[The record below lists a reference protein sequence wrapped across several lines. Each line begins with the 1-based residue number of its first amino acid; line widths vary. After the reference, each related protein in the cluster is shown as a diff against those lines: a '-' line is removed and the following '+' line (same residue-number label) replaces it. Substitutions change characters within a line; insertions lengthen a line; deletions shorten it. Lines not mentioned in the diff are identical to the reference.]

1 MSVITPK
8 DLAGKS
14 FSSAFKGYNKT
25 EVDEYVSKITKNY
38 SALYRRCAELEEN
51 LAVANLRLENIA
63 NDERRAKK
71 MLESAKEKSD
81 CMIAEAYERAD
92 DILVSIK
99 KNCDAILRDF
109 RNKVDAQK
117 DALAEMNARVEIFKK
132 DIFSRYRAHI
142 ELLEQLTP
150 QLDFDEGYS
159 ANEYVMRVID
169 DLKHEIN
176 AEYDIAIGYENDE
189 DYNGFEGYS
198 EEPDFDEMPTE
209 EEISAFINDL
219 AAQTVEDTAALPP
232 AINGDEAKA
241 AQTLDEIL
249 AQVKA
254 EEALAAAG
262 IEPAKAA
269 EPAED
274 GTLSL
279 AEAAVEVSAPK
290 AEEPREVVPEAPSE
304 HAEAEEQAKAA
315 EAQKAEAGA
324 PVPQAE
330 IEPKEEIEKTIV
342 IPSNRRSSR
351 KKKKQQLA
359 SVLEML
365 REYEEEDARKIPKIE
380 AQLMLNLDDA
390 MESLIESPKK

>member
-25 EVDEYVSKITKNY
+25 EVDEYVSKVTKNY
-38 SALYRRCAELEEN
+38 SMLYRRCAELEES

-71 MLESAKEKSD
+71 TLESAKEKSD

-92 DILVSIK
+92 DILVAIK

-117 DALAEMNARVEIFKK
+117 DALAEMNARVEVFKK
-132 DIFSRYRAHI
+132 DIFGKYRTHI

-159 ANEYVMRVID
+159 SNEYVMRVID
-169 DLKHEIN
+169 ELKHEIN
-176 AEYDIAIGYENDE
+176 AEYDIAVGYDDDE
-189 DYNGFEGYS
+189 EINGFEGYA

-219 AAQTVEDTAALPP
+219 AKKAVEDPPVIAVAPTEEGLPALTAPEEQAHEQQKAEQAVP
-232 AINGDEAKA
+232 AE
-241 AQTLDEIL
+241 
-249 AQVKA
+249 KA
-254 EEALAAAG
+254 EEKAEQAVPAEKAEEKAESAVPAEKAEEKAESAA
-262 IEPAKAA
+262 PAEKAEATAA
-269 EPAED
+269 ESGEKK
-274 GTLSL
+274 
-279 AEAAVEVSAPK
+279 AEAAIV
-290 AEEPREVVPEAPSE
+290 
-304 HAEAEEQAKAA
+304 AEEQ
-315 EAQKAEAGA
+315 EGF
-324 PVPQAE
+324 
-330 IEPKEEIEKTIV
+330 IPKEEVEKTIV

-351 KKKKQQLA
+351 KKKKQLT

-365 REYEEEDARKIPKIE
+365 REYEEVDARKIPKIE
-380 AQLMLNLDDA
+380 AQLMLNLDDVTD
-390 MESLIESPKK
+390 SLIESPKK

>member
-25 EVDEYVSKITKNY
+25 EVDEYVSKVTKNY

-51 LAVANLRLENIA
+51 LAIAHLRLENIES
-63 NDERRAKK
+63 DELRAKRA
-71 MLESAKEKSD
+71 LESAKEKSD

-109 RNKVDAQK
+109 RSKVDAQK

-132 DIFSRYRAHI
+132 DIFARYRAHI
-142 ELLEQLTP
+142 ELLDQLTP
-150 QLDFDEGYS
+150 QLDFDDYS
-159 ANEYVMRVID
+159 SNEYVMRVIE

-176 AEYDIAIGYENDE
+176 AEYDIAIGFD
-189 DYNGFEGYS
+189 DDANGFEGYA

-209 EEISAFINDL
+209 EEITAFINDL
-219 AAQTVEDTAALPP
+219 AKQSAEEPKALAAAP
-232 AINGDEAKA
+232 EEREEKA
-241 AQTLDEIL
+241 AQTLEEII

-254 EEALAAAG
+254 EEEAEREIEAA
-262 IEPAKAA
+262 EKAA
-269 EPAED
+269 EVEAEA
-274 GTLSL
+274 SVEPQSAEIPK
-279 AEAAVEVSAPK
+279 AEAAEAPK
-290 AEEPREVVPEAPSE
+290 AE
-304 HAEAEEQAKAA
+304 AA
-315 EAQKAEAGA
+315 EPQSEI
-324 PVPQAE
+324 VPH
-330 IEPKEEIEKTIV
+330 EETERAII
-342 IPSNRRSSR
+342 IPSNRRSTR
-351 KKKKQQLA
+351 KKKKQLA

-380 AQLMLNLDDA
+380 AQLMLNLDDIT
-390 MESLIESPKK
+390 ESLIESPKK

>member
-25 EVDEYVSKITKNY
+25 EVDEYVSKVTKNY
-38 SALYRRCAELEEN
+38 SALYRRCAELEES
-51 LAVANLRLENIA
+51 LAVANLRLENIES
-63 NDERRAKK
+63 DELRAKK
-71 MLESAKEKSD
+71 ALETAKEKSD

-109 RNKVDAQK
+109 RSKVDAQK

-132 DIFSRYRAHI
+132 DVFSRYRTHI

-150 QLDFDEGYS
+150 QLDFENYTS
-159 ANEYVMRVID
+159 SEYVMRVVD
-169 DLKHEIN
+169 ELKHEIN
-176 AEYDIAIGYENDE
+176 AEYDIAIGYDDE
-189 DYNGFEGYS
+189 SSGFEGYA

-219 AAQTVEDTAALPP
+219 ARQAMDEPAAPALPVP
-232 AINGDEAKA
+232 EAEAEKA
-241 AQTLDEIL
+241 AQTLEEIM

-254 EEALAAAG
+254 EEEAELGTAPEAQEAQKKAPP
-262 IEPAKAA
+262 EKAA
-269 EPAED
+269 ESPAQAAHSADAPPAQESEAPAE
-274 GTLSL
+274 TVTR
-279 AEAAVEVSAPK
+279 EETEK
-290 AEEPREVVPEAPSE
+290 A
-304 HAEAEEQAKAA
+304 
-315 EAQKAEAGA
+315 
-324 PVPQAE
+324 
-330 IEPKEEIEKTIV
+330 II
-342 IPSNRRSSR
+342 IPSNRRSR
-351 KKKKQQLA
+351 KKKKQLA

-365 REYEEEDARKIPKIE
+365 REYEAEDARSIPKIE

>member
-1 MSVITPK
+1 MSVIMPK

-25 EVDEYVSKITKNY
+25 EVDEYISKVTKNY
-38 SALYRRCAELEEN
+38 SALYRRCAELEES
-51 LAVANLRLENIA
+51 LAVANLRLENVA

-71 MLESAKEKSD
+71 TLEAAKEKSD

-99 KNCDAILRDF
+99 KNCDGILRDF

-142 ELLEQLTP
+142 ELLEQITP
-150 QLDFDEGYS
+150 QLDFDENYS
-159 ANEYVMRVID
+159 SNEYVMRVIE

-176 AEYDIAIGYENDE
+176 AEYDIAIGYDDE
-189 DYNGFEGYS
+189 DVNGFEGYS

-209 EEISAFINDL
+209 EEISEFINAL
-219 AAQTVEDTAALPP
+219 AMQGVEDPAALPAP
-232 AINGDEAKA
+232 AENKSEREEKA
-241 AQTLDEIL
+241 AQTLEEIL
-249 AQVKA
+249 AIAKA

-262 IEPAKAA
+262 IQPAKMPEEADEGGNEA
-269 EPAED
+269 SELKPAEGD
-274 GTLSL
+274 AL
-279 AEAAVEVSAPK
+279 AAVAMPEQKP
-290 AEEPREVVPEAPSE
+290 AEQKPAEQKLPE
-304 HAEAEEQAKAA
+304 
-315 EAQKAEAGA
+315 
-324 PVPQAE
+324 
-330 IEPKEEIEKTIV
+330 EPKEETEKAII

-351 KKKKQQLA
+351 KKKKQLA
-359 SVLEML
+359 SVLQML
-365 REYEEEDARKIPKIE
+365 REYEEEDARNVPKIE

-390 MESLIESPKK
+390 TDSLVESPKK

>member
-25 EVDEYVSKITKNY
+25 EVDEYVSKVTKNY
-38 SALYRRCAELEEN
+38 SALYRRCAELEES
-51 LAVANLRLENIA
+51 LAVANLRLENIES
-63 NDERRAKK
+63 DELRAKK
-71 MLESAKEKSD
+71 ALETAKEKSD

-109 RNKVDAQK
+109 RGKVDAQK
-117 DALAEMNARVEIFKK
+117 DALAEMNARVEVFKK
-132 DIFSRYRAHI
+132 DIFSRYRTHI

-150 QLDFDEGYS
+150 QLDFENYS
-159 ANEYVMRVID
+159 SSEYVMRVID

-176 AEYDIAIGYENDE
+176 AEYDIAIGYD
-189 DYNGFEGYS
+189 DDGNGFEGYA

-219 AAQTVEDTAALPP
+219 ARQAVEETAAPALPTP
-232 AINGDEAKA
+232 RAEPAKA
-241 AQTLDEIL
+241 AQTLEEIM

-254 EEALAAAG
+254 EEEAELV
-262 IEPAKAA
+262 ITPAA
-269 EPAED
+269 EEPTPVAEA
-274 GTLSL
+274 TP
-279 AEAAVEVSAPK
+279 EAAVEAK
-290 AEEPREVVPEAPSE
+290 AEEIPAPAPSE
-304 HAEAEEQAKAA
+304 EQAPTEIVPREETEKA
-315 EAQKAEAGA
+315 
-324 PVPQAE
+324 
-330 IEPKEEIEKTIV
+330 II

-351 KKKKQQLA
+351 KKKKQLA

-365 REYEEEDARKIPKIE
+365 REYEEEDARSIPKIE

>member
-25 EVDEYVSKITKNY
+25 EVDEYVSKVTKNY
-38 SALYRRCAELEEN
+38 SALYRRCAELEES
-51 LAVANLRLENIA
+51 LAVANLRLENVE

-71 MLESAKEKSD
+71 ALETAKEKSD

-132 DIFSRYRAHI
+132 DIFARYRTHI

-150 QLDFDEGYS
+150 QLDFENYTS
-159 ANEYVMRVID
+159 SEYVMRVIE

-176 AEYDIAIGYENDE
+176 AEYDIAIGYEDE
-189 DYNGFEGYS
+189 DVNGFEGYA

-219 AAQTVEDTAALPP
+219 AKQTVVEAPALPAP
-232 AINGDEAKA
+232 EAVREEKA
-241 AQTLDEIL
+241 AQTLEEIMAL
-249 AQVKA
+249 VKA
-254 EEALAAAG
+254 EEEAELGSADVTAEA
-262 IEPAKAA
+262 PAENKAEAA
-269 EPAED
+269 EPAE
-274 GTLSL
+274 
-279 AEAAVEVSAPK
+279 K
-290 AEEPREVVPEAPSE
+290 
-304 HAEAEEQAKAA
+304 
-315 EAQKAEAGA
+315 EAQKAEKPAEAEA
-324 PVPQAE
+324 PAPAE
-330 IEPKEEIEKTIV
+330 IVPRKETEKAII
-342 IPSNRRSSR
+342 IPSNRRSAR
-351 KKKKQQLA
+351 KKKKQLA
-359 SVLEML
+359 FVLEML
-365 REYEEEDARKIPKIE
+365 REYEEEDAKKIPKIE
-380 AQLMLNLDDA
+380 AQLMLNLDDVT
-390 MESLIESPKK
+390 ESLIESPKK

>member
-25 EVDEYVSKITKNY
+25 EVDEYVSKVTKNY

-71 MLESAKEKSD
+71 TLESAKEKSD

-132 DIFSRYRAHI
+132 DIFSKYRAHI
-142 ELLEQLTP
+142 ELLEQITP

-159 ANEYVMRVID
+159 SGEYVMRVIE

-176 AEYDIAIGYENDE
+176 AEYDIAIGYDDE
-189 DYNGFEGYS
+189 DINGFEGYA

-219 AAQTVEDTAALPP
+219 ASQTVEEPAALPAP
-232 AINGDEAKA
+232 AENTAARDEKA
-241 AQTLDEIL
+241 AHTLDEIL

-262 IEPAKAA
+262 VEPAAA
-269 EPAED
+269 EPESSEETA
-274 GTLSL
+274 SL
-279 AEAAVEVSAPK
+279 PEAATQVSIQ
-290 AEEPREVVPEAPSE
+290 RPEAGIG
-304 HAEAEEQAKAA
+304 AEGAPDT
-315 EAQKAEAGA
+315 AQKAEK
-324 PVPQAE
+324 AE
-330 IEPKEEIEKTIV
+330 AQEELIAKEENERAII

-380 AQLMLNLDDA
+380 AQLMFNFDDVT
-390 MESLIESPKK
+390 ESLLESPKK

>member
-25 EVDEYVSKITKNY
+25 EVDEYVGKVTKNY
-38 SALYRRCAELEEN
+38 SALYRRCAELEEK
-51 LAVANLRLENIA
+51 LAIANVRLENIA

-71 MLESAKEKSD
+71 ALESAKEKSD

-109 RNKVDAQK
+109 RGKVDAQK

-132 DIFSRYRAHI
+132 DIFSRYRTHI

-159 ANEYVMRVID
+159 ANEYVMRVIN

-176 AEYDIAIGYENDE
+176 AEYDIAIGYDDE
-189 DYNGFEGYS
+189 EGMNGFEGYS

-219 AAQTVEDTAALPP
+219 AKQAVEDQPMAALPVP
-232 AINGDEAKA
+232 EDQEQKA
-241 AQTLDEIL
+241 SQTLEEIL

-254 EEALAAAG
+254 EE
-262 IEPAKAA
+262 EAA
-269 EPAED
+269 E
-274 GTLSL
+274 
-279 AEAAVEVSAPK
+279 K
-290 AEEPREVVPEAPSE
+290 AEGTSASE
-304 HAEAEEQAKAA
+304 EGAAEETPA
-315 EAQKAEAGA
+315 AQKAEESTKSTEA
-324 PVPQAE
+324 AE
-330 IEPKEEIEKTIV
+330 TQNSAEEAVEKEAKMPETTQEEGFIPKEESEKAII

-351 KKKKQQLA
+351 KKKKQLA

-365 REYEEEDARKIPKIE
+365 REYEEEDARNIPKIE

>member
-51 LAVANLRLENIA
+51 LAVANVRLENIE

-71 MLESAKEKSD
+71 ALESAKEKSD
-81 CMIAEAYERAD
+81 CVIAEAYERAD

-109 RNKVDAQK
+109 QKKVDAQK

-132 DIFSRYRAHI
+132 DIFSRYRTHI
-142 ELLEQLTP
+142 ELLEQMTP
-150 QLDFDEGYS
+150 VLDFDECYS
-159 ANEYVMRVID
+159 SGEYVMRVIN
-169 DLKHEIN
+169 DLKHEIT
-176 AEYDIAIGYENDE
+176 AEYDIAIGYDDE
-189 DYNGFEGYS
+189 DGVSGFEGYA

-209 EEISAFINDL
+209 EEISAFINTL
-219 AAQTVEDTAALPP
+219 ASQGIDEPAKLP
-232 AINGDEAKA
+232 EAENKEEKA
-241 AQTLDEIL
+241 SKTLDEIL

-254 EEALAAAG
+254 EEEAESGGALPPIAT
-262 IEPAKAA
+262 AKGEGEAK
-269 EPAED
+269 
-274 GTLSL
+274 
-279 AEAAVEVSAPK
+279 AEAASESAEGSESLASK
-290 AEEPREVVPEAPSE
+290 AVD
-304 HAEAEEQAKAA
+304 
-315 EAQKAEAGA
+315 
-324 PVPQAE
+324 
-330 IEPKEEIEKTIV
+330 EPKEEAKAETEAEAVTDELYDEPKSFIPKETVEKAIV
-342 IPSNRRSSR
+342 IPSNRRSTR
-351 KKKKQQLA
+351 KKKKQLA

-380 AQLMLNLDDA
+380 AQLMLNLDEA
-390 MESLIESPKK
+390 METLIESPKK

>member
-25 EVDEYVSKITKNY
+25 EVDEYVSKVTKNY
-38 SALYRRCAELEEN
+38 SALYRRCAELEES
-51 LAVANLRLENIA
+51 LAVANLRLENVE

-71 MLESAKEKSD
+71 ALESAKEKSD

-109 RNKVDAQK
+109 RSKVDAQK

-132 DIFSRYRAHI
+132 DVFARYRTHI

-150 QLDFDEGYS
+150 QLDFENYS
-159 ANEYVMRVID
+159 SSEYVMRVIE

-176 AEYDIAIGYENDE
+176 AEYDIAIGYED
-189 DYNGFEGYS
+189 DDVNGFEGYA

-219 AAQTVEDTAALPP
+219 AKQSVDEPPALPLP
-232 AINGDEAKA
+232 EAGGEEKA
-241 AQTLDEIL
+241 AQTLEEIM

-254 EEALAAAG
+254 EEEAESGAVPAL
-262 IEPAKAA
+262 EPANEA
-269 EPAED
+269 EGKPAEKE
-274 GTLSL
+274 
-279 AEAAVEVSAPK
+279 AEAPEKPDEA
-290 AEEPREVVPEAPSE
+290 EAP
-304 HAEAEEQAKAA
+304 
-315 EAQKAEAGA
+315 
-324 PVPQAE
+324 AE
-330 IEPKEEIEKTIV
+330 IVPREEIEKTII
-342 IPSNRRSSR
+342 IPSNRRSTR
-351 KKKKQQLA
+351 KKKKQLA

-365 REYEEEDARKIPKIE
+365 REYEEEDAKRIPKIE
-380 AQLMLNLDDA
+380 AQLMLNLDDVT
-390 MESLIESPKK
+390 ESLIESPKK

>member
-25 EVDEYVSKITKNY
+25 EVDEYVSKVTKNY
-38 SALYRRCAELEEN
+38 SALYRRCAELEES
-51 LAVANLRLENIA
+51 LAVANLRLENVE

-71 MLESAKEKSD
+71 ALESAKEKSD

-109 RNKVDAQK
+109 RSKVDAQK

-132 DIFSRYRAHI
+132 DIFAKYRTHI
-142 ELLEQLTP
+142 ELLDQLTP
-150 QLDFDEGYS
+150 RLDFENYTS
-159 ANEYVMRVID
+159 SEYVMRVIE

-176 AEYDIAIGYENDE
+176 AEYDIAIGYEDE
-189 DYNGFEGYS
+189 DGGFEGYA
-198 EEPDFDEMPTE
+198 EEPGFDEMPTE

-219 AAQTVEDTAALPP
+219 AKQTVAETPALPVP
-232 AINGDEAKA
+232 EEGGEEKA
-241 AQTLDEIL
+241 AQTLEEIM
-249 AQVKA
+249 AMVKA
-254 EEALAAAG
+254 EEEAEQGTAPAAE
-262 IEPAKAA
+262 EPAESKAEAA
-269 EPAED
+269 EPAEN
-274 GTLSL
+274 
-279 AEAAVEVSAPK
+279 K
-290 AEEPREVVPEAPSE
+290 AEEAEKP
-304 HAEAEEQAKAA
+304 AEAEESAL
-315 EAQKAEAGA
+315 
-324 PVPQAE
+324 
-330 IEPKEEIEKTIV
+330 KEENEKAII

-351 KKKKQQLA
+351 KKRKQQLA

-365 REYEEEDARKIPKIE
+365 REYEEEDAKRIPKIE

-390 MESLIESPKK
+390 TESLIESPKK

>member
-25 EVDEYVSKITKNY
+25 EVDEYVGRVTKNY
-38 SALYRRCAELEEN
+38 SALYRRCAELEES
-51 LAVANLRLENIA
+51 LAVANLRLENIE

-71 MLESAKEKSD
+71 TLETAKEKSD

-109 RNKVDAQK
+109 RSKVDAQK
-117 DALAEMNARVEIFKK
+117 DALAEMNARVEVFKK
-132 DIFSRYRAHI
+132 DVFAKYRTHI

-150 QLDFDEGYS
+150 QLDFENYTS
-159 ANEYVMRVID
+159 NEYVMRVID

-176 AEYDIAIGYENDE
+176 AEYDIAIGYD
-189 DYNGFEGYS
+189 DDSNGFEGYA
-198 EEPDFDEMPTE
+198 EEPDFDDMPTE

-219 AAQTVEDTAALPP
+219 AKQTVEETAVPAVLPAP
-232 AINGDEAKA
+232 EAEPEKA
-241 AQTLDEIL
+241 AQTFEEIM

-254 EEALAAAG
+254 EEEAELEGALVS
-262 IEPAKAA
+262 
-269 EPAED
+269 EPAEAIVPEPPK
-274 GTLSL
+274 T
-279 AEAAVEVSAPK
+279 VTEVNEEK
-290 AEEPREVVPEAPSE
+290 AEE
-304 HAEAEEQAKAA
+304 
-315 EAQKAEAGA
+315 KAEAT
-324 PVPQAE
+324 
-330 IEPKEEIEKTIV
+330 PKEEPEEIVPREETEKAII
-342 IPSNRRSSR
+342 IPSNRRSTR
-351 KKKKQQLA
+351 KKKKQLA

-365 REYEEEDARKIPKIE
+365 REYEEEDARNIPKIE
-380 AQLMLNLDDA
+380 AQLMLNLDEA

>member
-25 EVDEYVSKITKNY
+25 EVDEYVSKVTKNY
-38 SALYRRCAELEEN
+38 SALYRRCAELEES
-51 LAVANLRLENIA
+51 LAVANLRLENVE

-71 MLESAKEKSD
+71 ALESAKEKSD

-109 RNKVDAQK
+109 RSKVDAQK

-132 DIFSRYRAHI
+132 DIFARYRTHI

-150 QLDFDEGYS
+150 QLDFENYTS
-159 ANEYVMRVID
+159 SEYVMRVIE

-176 AEYDIAIGYENDE
+176 AEYDIAIGYED
-189 DYNGFEGYS
+189 DDVSGFEGYA

-219 AAQTVEDTAALPP
+219 AKQTVAETPALPSP
-232 AINGDEAKA
+232 EEGGEEKA
-241 AQTLDEIL
+241 AQTLEEIMAL
-249 AQVKA
+249 VKA
-254 EEALAAAG
+254 EEEAEIG
-262 IEPAKAA
+262 GEPALVPAEAPA
-269 EPAED
+269 EPAEKE
-274 GTLSL
+274 
-279 AEAAVEVSAPK
+279 AEK
-290 AEEPREVVPEAPSE
+290 AEEPDEAEAP
-304 HAEAEEQAKAA
+304 ADIVQREETEKA
-315 EAQKAEAGA
+315 
-324 PVPQAE
+324 
-330 IEPKEEIEKTIV
+330 II

-365 REYEEEDARKIPKIE
+365 REYEEEDAKKIPKIE
-380 AQLMLNLDDA
+380 AQLMLNLDDVT
-390 MESLIESPKK
+390 ESLIESPKK

>member
-25 EVDEYVSKITKNY
+25 EVDEYVSKVTKNY
-38 SALYRRCAELEEN
+38 SALYRRCAELEES
-51 LAVANLRLENIA
+51 LAVANLRLQNVE

-71 MLESAKEKSD
+71 ALESAKEKSD

-99 KNCDAILRDF
+99 KNCDSILRDF

-132 DIFSRYRAHI
+132 DVFSRYRAHI

-150 QLDFDEGYS
+150 QLDFENYS
-159 ANEYVMRVID
+159 SGEYVMRVIE

-176 AEYDIAIGYENDE
+176 AEYDIAIGYD
-189 DYNGFEGYS
+189 DDDTNGFEGYA
-198 EEPDFDEMPTE
+198 EEPDLDEMPTE

-219 AAQTVEDTAALPP
+219 AKQAVEEPPALPVP
-232 AINGDEAKA
+232 EKGEEAKA
-241 AQTLDEIL
+241 AKTLEEIM

-254 EEALAAAG
+254 EEEAELGSAAVTA
-262 IEPAKAA
+262 E
-269 EPAED
+269 EPAEKEE
-274 GTLSL
+274 GGAKPEEKEAAEGAKP
-279 AEAAVEVSAPK
+279 AEARVQVEIV
-290 AEEPREVVPEAPSE
+290 PREET
-304 HAEAEEQAKAA
+304 
-315 EAQKAEAGA
+315 
-324 PVPQAE
+324 
-330 IEPKEEIEKTIV
+330 EKTIV
-342 IPSNRRSSR
+342 IPSNRRSAR
-351 KKKKQQLA
+351 KKKKQLA

-365 REYEEEDARKIPKIE
+365 REYEEGDAKKIPKIE
-380 AQLMLNLDDA
+380 AQLMLNLDDVT
-390 MESLIESPKK
+390 ESLIESPKK

>member
-25 EVDEYVSKITKNY
+25 EVDEYVSKVTKNY
-38 SALYRRCAELEEN
+38 AALYRRCAELEEN

-71 MLESAKEKSD
+71 TLESAKEKSD

-117 DALAEMNARVEIFKK
+117 DALAEMHARVEIFKK
-132 DIFSRYRAHI
+132 DIFGRYRTHI

-159 ANEYVMRVID
+159 SNEYVMRVIE

-176 AEYDIAIGYENDE
+176 AEYDIAIGYDDE
-189 DYNGFEGYS
+189 DANGFEGYA

-219 AAQTVEDTAALPP
+219 AKQNVEEPAALPP
-232 AINGDEAKA
+232 SSNAGGANEAKA
-241 AQTLDEIL
+241 AATLEEII
-249 AQVKA
+249 AQVQA
-254 EEALAAAG
+254 EEALAAGANTQEQAPAQEQSSAAKNEHASQEPTA
-262 IEPAKAA
+262 IEVKA
-269 EPAED
+269 
-274 GTLSL
+274 
-279 AEAAVEVSAPK
+279 
-290 AEEPREVVPEAPSE
+290 PEATGASE
-304 HAEAEEQAKAA
+304 ENREQEEL
-315 EAQKAEAGA
+315 
-324 PVPQAE
+324 
-330 IEPKEEIEKTIV
+330 IPKEETEKAII
-342 IPSNRRSSR
+342 IPVNRRSSR
-351 KKKKQQLA
+351 KKKKQLA

-365 REYEEEDARKIPKIE
+365 REYEEEDARNIPKIE

-390 MESLIESPKK
+390 MEALIESPKK